1 MISFESDAKKSNEEE
16 EEKPRVSEQEGN
28 NVRVSK
34 VEEEEEEE
42 GSRVSELR
50 SESSF
55 DFEEREQNNRLAVGD
70 CKSLWSEFDDFV
82 ANEKNEAME
91 GTSRALS
98 YGFEVGDMVWG
109 KVKSHP
115 WWPGHIFN
123 EAFASSSV
131 RRTRREG
138 HVLVAFFGDSS
149 YGWFDPAELIPFDAN
164 FAEKSQQTNSRTFI
178 RAVEEATDEA
188 SRRSALGLAC
198 KCRNKYNIRPVNV
211 AGYFAVDV
219 PDYEPGGVYSVNQ
232 IMKARDGF
240 KPGEALAFVKQLAA
254 GPHGC
259 DQDGLD
265 FIKNKARV
273 SAFRKAVF
281 EEFDETYAQA
291 FGVHNSRPLNDTAK
305 VSNQLAKEPTR
316 APLSGPLVIAEAL
329 GGEKSSKK
337 PIKVKE
343 HSKRDKYLLQRRDEP
358 NDPGTFEIVQR
369 QASSSSPAIHVEG
382 SSAAEAGDYVL
393 QKRAPAPH
401 ISAKH
406 EQSPFINNE
415 GVDSSEDV
423 AGKAALLSDRA
434 PGYGGASL
442 NAKPSLDN
450 KDAVKEIKGEPGSD
464 VADNLKSAGWSDLP
478 GKEQLKG
485 VSGCTSPTS
494 QQQEGIVDLKYEESA
509 KASRSNEVSQQ
520 TELNF
525 SARAE
530 GDSGLS
536 KVQDG
541 GPGSHL
547 SPLNASQS
555 GGTSTGSGVKKVKV
569 VKRPTGPLS
578 SETSIM
584 GEKKK
589 KKKKDLG
596 AETNPDQPKKR
607 LATGKGG
614 VAGISSVKSTQISM
628 SPGEDFQLN
637 SQKKDVGASNTLPN
651 SIELEL
657 PQLLSDLHALALDP
671 FHGAERNSPSVT
683 MSFFLRFRSLVYQK
697 SLALSPP
704 SETELVEARGAKSS
718 SNIGASDYSAS
729 ENSRGLTSSKPAKS
743 LARLDDP
750 TKAGRKRLPSDRQE
764 EIAAKRLKKI
774 SHLKSLAAGK
784 KAGQRSLDTQRAEGK
799 EPVATQR
806 VEGKEPL
813 ATQRAEGKPPAT
825 THRAEGKQPVAQAP
839 RKLVK
844 PDSYKKME
852 PPVRATEPTMLVMK
866 FPPETSLPSAAQLK
880 AKFARF
886 GSIDQSAIRVFWK
899 SSQCRVVFRRKLD
912 AQAALRYAV
921 GNKSLFG
928 NVNVRYNLR
937 EVGAP
942 ASEAPESEKNRGDDA
957 SVDAT
962 QAKDP
967 LVERQAAAFAHQ
979 PSSQSAGQLKSIL
992 KKPNGEEAVPVPGGN
1007 GGRGTRVKF
1016 ILGGEETNRGEQMM
1030 VGNRNNFNNNASFA
1044 DGGAPTT
1051 TTVAMDFSSK
1061 NFQKVIP
1068 PSPLPILPLPT
1079 QFANDPL
1086 NNSHHH
1092 TELPPRNLHNFIT
1105 PPPSSGPSS
1114 APSIDISQQMLSLL
1128 TTCNDLVT
1136 SVSGLLGYV
1145 PYHPL

>member
-1 MISFESDAKKSNEEE
+1 LSFRIAPSI
-16 EEKPRVSEQEGN
+16 G
-28 NVRVSK
+28 
-34 VEEEEEEE
+34 
-42 GSRVSELR
+42 
-50 SESSF
+50 F
-55 DFEEREQNNRLAVGD
+55 F
-70 CKSLWSEFDDFV
+70 
-82 ANEKNEAME
+82 
-91 GTSRALS
+91 LS
-98 YGFEVGDMVWG
+98 YVSY
-109 KVKSHP
+109 SH
-115 WWPGHIFN
+115 W
-123 EAFASSSV
+123 V
-131 RRTRREG
+131 
-138 HVLVAFFGDSS
+138 VAPS
-149 YGWFDPAELIPFDAN
+149 
-164 FAEKSQQTNSRTFI
+164 
-178 RAVEEATDEA
+178 
-188 SRRSALGLAC
+188 
-198 KCRNKYNIRPVNV
+198 
-211 AGYFAVDV
+211 
-219 PDYEPGGVYSVNQ
+219 
-232 IMKARDGF
+232 
-240 KPGEALAFVKQLAA
+240 
-254 GPHGC
+254 
-259 DQDGLD
+259 
-265 FIKNKARV
+265 
-273 SAFRKAVF
+273 
-281 EEFDETYAQA
+281 
-291 FGVHNSRPLNDTAK
+291 
-305 VSNQLAKEPTR
+305 

-358 NDPGTFEIVQR
+358 NDPGTFEIGQR

-401 ISAKH
+401 ISEKH
-406 EQSPFINNE
+406 EQSPFITKE
-415 GVDSSEDV
+415 GVDSSEDG
-423 AGKAALLSDRA
+423 AGKAALLSNQA

-450 KDAVKEIKGEPGSD
+450 QDAVKEIKGEPGSD
-464 VADNLKSAGWSDLP
+464 VADNLKSVGWSDFS

-485 VSGCTSPTS
+485 VSGCTSPTF
-494 QQQEGIVDLKYEESA
+494 QEQEGIVDLKYEESA

-555 GGTSTGSGVKKVKV
+555 GGTSTGTGVKKVKV

-589 KKKKDLG
+589 KRKKELG
-596 AETNPDQPKKR
+596 AETNPDHPKKR

-614 VAGISSVKSTQISM
+614 VAGISSGKSTQISM

-750 TKAGRKRLPSDRQE
+750 TKAGQKRLPSDRQE

-774 SHLKSLAAGK
+774 THLKSLASGK

-806 VEGKEPL
+806 
-813 ATQRAEGKPPAT
+813 AEGKPPAAT
-825 THRAEGKQPVAQAP
+825 QRAEGKQPVAQAP

-852 PPVRATEPTMLVMK
+852 PPVRDTEPTMLVMK

-942 ASEAPESEKNRGDDA
+942 ASEAPESEKSRGDDT

-979 PSSQSAGQLKSIL
+979 PPSQSAGQLKSIL

-1051 TTVAMDFSSK
+1051 TVAMDFSSK

-1092 TELPPRNLHNFIT
+1092 TEVPPRNLHNFII
-1105 PPPSSGPSS
+1105 PPPSSGPST
-1114 APSIDISQQMLSLL
+1114 PSMDISQQMLSLL

-1136 SVSGLLGYV
+1136 SVSGLLGYM

>member
-16 EEKPRVSEQEGN
+16 EEKTRVSEQEGN

-50 SESSF
+50 SESSI

-70 CKSLWSEFDDFV
+70 YKSLWSEFDDFV

-198 KCRNKYNIRPVNV
+198 KCRNKYNIRPGNV

-254 GPHGC
+254 GPHAC
-259 DQDGLD
+259 DQDGLE

-291 FGVHNSRPLNDTAK
+291 FGVHNSRPLNDTIK

-358 NDPGTFEIVQR
+358 NDPGTFEIGQR

-382 SSAAEAGDYVL
+382 SLAAEAGDYVL

-401 ISAKH
+401 ISTKH
-406 EQSPFINNE
+406 EQSPFITRE
-415 GVDSSEDV
+415 GVDSSEDG
-423 AGKAALLSDRA
+423 AGKAALVSDQA

-464 VADNLKSAGWSDLP
+464 VADNLKSVGWSDLP

-485 VSGCTSPTS
+485 VSGCTSPTF
-494 QQQEGIVDLKYEESA
+494 QEQEGIVDLKYEESE
-509 KASRSNEVSQQ
+509 KASRSNELSQQ

-555 GGTSTGSGVKKVKV
+555 GGTNTGSGVKKVKV
-569 VKRPTGPLS
+569 VKRHTGLLS

-589 KKKKDLG
+589 KKKKELG
-596 AETNPDQPKKR
+596 AETNPDHPKKR

-614 VAGISSVKSTQISM
+614 VAGISSGKSTQISM

-637 SQKKDVGASNTLPN
+637 GQQKDVGTSNTLPN

-657 PQLLSDLHALALDP
+657 PQLLSDLQALALDP

-697 SLALSPP
+697 SLALSSP

-774 SHLKSLAAGK
+774 THLKSLASGK
-784 KAGQRSLDTQRAEGK
+784 KAGQRSLDMQRVEGK

-806 VEGKEPL
+806 
-813 ATQRAEGKPPAT
+813 AEGKLPAT
-825 THRAEGKQPVAQAP
+825 THRPEGKHPVAQAP
-839 RKLVK
+839 RKFVK

-852 PPVRATEPTMLVMK
+852 PPVRANEPTMLVMK

-921 GNKSLFG
+921 ANKSLFG
-928 NVNVRYNLR
+928 NVNVRYNIR

-942 ASEAPESEKNRGDDA
+942 ASEAPESEKSRGDDT

-979 PSSQSAGQLKSIL
+979 PPSQSAGQLKSIL

-1068 PSPLPILPLPT
+1068 PSPLPILPLPP

-1092 TELPPRNLHNFIT
+1092 TEVPPRNLHNFIT
-1105 PPPSSGPSS
+1105 PPSSGPST
-1114 APSIDISQQMLSLL
+1114 PSIDISQQMLSLL

-1136 SVSGLLGYV
+1136 SVSGLLGYM

>member
-55 DFEEREQNNRLAVGD
+55 DFEEREQNNISAVGD
-70 CKSLWSEFDDFV
+70 CKSLWSEFDDFI

-406 EQSPFINNE
+406 EQSPFINKE

-423 AGKAALLSDRA
+423 AGKAALLSDQA

-450 KDAVKEIKGEPGSD
+450 KDAVKEMKGEPVSD

-485 VSGCTSPTS
+485 VSG
-494 QQQEGIVDLKYEESA
+494 
-509 KASRSNEVSQQ
+509 
-520 TELNF
+520 F
-525 SARAE
+525 
-530 GDSGLS
+530 
-536 KVQDG
+536 QDG

-589 KKKKDLG
+589 KKKKELG
-596 AETNPDQPKKR
+596 AETNPDHPKKR

-614 VAGISSVKSTQISM
+614 VAGISSGKSTQISM

-729 ENSRGLTSSKPAKS
+729 ENSRGLTSSKAAKS

-799 EPVATQR
+799 EPMATQR
-806 VEGKEPL
+806 VEGKEPV

-942 ASEAPESEKNRGDDA
+942 ASEAPESEKSRGDDT

-979 PSSQSAGQLKSIL
+979 PPSQSAGQLKSIL

-1044 DGGAPTT
+1044 DGGAPSTT

-1092 TELPPRNLHNFIT
+1092 TELPPRNLHNFMS

>member
-50 SESSF
+50 SENSF
-55 DFEEREQNNRLAVGD
+55 DFEDREQNNSLAVGD

-98 YGFEVGDMVWG
+98 YGFEVGDMG
-109 KVKSHP
+109 IYLMK
-115 WWPGHIFN
+115 
-123 EAFASSSV
+123 AFASSSV

-149 YGWFDPAELIPFDAN
+149 YGWFDPAELIPFDVN

-188 SRRSALGLAC
+188 SRRSALGLAW
-198 KCRNKYNIRPVNV
+198 
-211 AGYFAVDV
+211 YFAVDV

-265 FIKNKARV
+265 FIKNKAR
-273 SAFRKAVF
+273 
-281 EEFDETYAQA
+281 A

-343 HSKRDKYLLQRRDEP
+343 HSKRDK
-358 NDPGTFEIVQR
+358 R

-401 ISAKH
+401 ISAKN
-406 EQSPFINNE
+406 ERSPFINKE

-423 AGKAALLSDRA
+423 AGKAALLSDQA

-494 QQQEGIVDLKYEESA
+494 QQQDGIVDLKYEESA

-555 GGTSTGSGVKKVKV
+555 GGTSTGSGVKK
-569 VKRPTGPLS
+569 
-578 SETSIM
+578 
-584 GEKKK
+584 
-589 KKKKDLG
+589 
-596 AETNPDQPKKR
+596 KR

-614 VAGISSVKSTQISM
+614 VAGISSGKSTQISI

-718 SNIGASDYSAS
+718 SNIGASDYSSS

-799 EPVATQR
+799 EPMATQR
-806 VEGKEPL
+806 VEGKEPM

-942 ASEAPESEKNRGDDA
+942 ASEAPESEKSRGDDA

-979 PSSQSAGQLKSIL
+979 PPSQSAGQLKSIL
-992 KKPNGEEAVPVPGGN
+992 KKPNGEEAVPVAGGN

-1044 DGGAPTT
+1044 DGGAPSTT
-1051 TTVAMDFSSK
+1051 TTVAMDFS
-1061 NFQKVIP
+1061 
-1068 PSPLPILPLPT
+1068 
-1079 QFANDPL
+1079 
-1086 NNSHHH
+1086 
-1092 TELPPRNLHNFIT
+1092 
-1105 PPPSSGPSS
+1105 SSGPSS
-1114 APSIDISQQMLSLL
+1114 APSIDISQQMLRPFDNVQRSCHLCVRLVRLYALPPSL
-1128 TTCNDLVT
+1128 TTNMGQHNTRNSHQRIGLHDKQTKKPVISSKAARL
-1136 SVSGLLGYV
+1136 LLGAKQLRHNRHGR
-1145 PYHPL
+1145 PKFSREKQQLKHMDMGSFLPGAI

>member
-1 MISFESDAKKSNEEE
+1 MISLELDTKKPNEEE
-16 EEKPRVSEQEGN
+16 EEKPRVS
-28 NVRVSK
+28 K
-34 VEEEEEEE
+34 VEEEEE
-42 GSRVSELR
+42 GSRFSELR

-55 DFEEREQNNRLAVGD
+55 DFDEREQNNSLAAGD
-70 CKSLWSEFDDFV
+70 YKSLWSEFDDFV

-164 FAEKSQQTNSRTFI
+164 FEEKSQQTNSRTFI

-188 SRRSALGLAC
+188 SRRSALSVAC
-198 KCRNKYNIRPVNV
+198 KCRNNYNIKPANE

-232 IMKARDGF
+232 IIKARDGF

-259 DQDGLD
+259 DQNGLE
-265 FIKNKARV
+265 FIKNRARV

-291 FGVHNSRPLNDTAK
+291 FGVHSSRPLNDTSK

-329 GGEKSSKK
+329 GGEKSPKK
-337 PIKVKE
+337 PLKVKE
-343 HSKRDKYLLQRRDEP
+343 HSKKDKYLLKRRDEP
-358 NDPGTFEIVQR
+358 NDPGTFEIGQR

-393 QKRAPAPH
+393 QKRASAPH
-401 ISAKH
+401 ISAEH
-406 EQSPFINNE
+406 EQYLLITKES
-415 GVDSSEDV
+415 VDSSKV
-423 AGKAALLSDRA
+423 GAGKAALVLDQA
-434 PGYGGASL
+434 PGYGGTSL

-450 KDAVKEIKGEPGSD
+450 KDAVQEIKDEPGSN
-464 VADNLKSAGWSDLP
+464 VVDNLKSTGWSDSP

-485 VSGCTSPTS
+485 VSGCTSLS
-494 QQQEGIVDLKYEESA
+494 FQQQEGIVEHKYEESA
-509 KASRSNEVSQQ
+509 KASRSNEVFQQ

-530 GDSGLS
+530 EDSGLN

-547 SPLNASQS
+547 SPLNATQS
-555 GGTSTGSGVKKVKV
+555 SGTSIASGAKKVKV
-569 VKRPTGPLS
+569 VKKTMGPLS
-578 SETSIM
+578 SEMSIM

-589 KKKKDLG
+589 KKKKELG
-596 AETNPDQPKKR
+596 AETNPDRPKKR

-614 VAGISSVKSTQISM
+614 VVGISSGKSTQISM

-637 SQKKDVGASNTLPN
+637 SQKKDVSASNTLPN
-651 SIELEL
+651 NIELEL

-671 FHGAERNSPSVT
+671 FHGVERNSPTVT

-697 SLALSPP
+697 SLALSLP
-704 SETELVEARGAKSS
+704 SETELVEVRGAKSS
-718 SNIGASDYSAS
+718 SNIVASDYSSS
-729 ENSRGLTSSKPAKS
+729 ENSRGLTPSKPAKS
-743 LARLDDP
+743 VVRPDDP
-750 TKAGRKRLPSDRQE
+750 TKTGRKRLPSDRQE
-764 EIAAKRLKKI
+764 EIAAKRLKKFV
-774 SHLKSLAAGK
+774 HLKSLAAEK
-784 KAGQRSLDTQRAEGK
+784 KAGQRSFETQRAEGK

-806 VEGKEPL
+806 
-813 ATQRAEGKPPAT
+813 AEGKQPAPT
-825 THRAEGKQPVAQAP
+825 PRAEGKQPVDQAP

-844 PDSYKKME
+844 PDSFKKME
-852 PPVRATEPTMLVMK
+852 PPVRATEPTMLMMK

-921 GNKSLFG
+921 SNKFLFG

-942 ASEAPESEKNRGDDA
+942 ASEATESDKSRGDET

-967 LVERQAAAFAHQ
+967 LAERQAAAFANQ
-979 PSSQSAGQLKSIL
+979 PPSQAASQLKSIL
-992 KKPNGEEAVPVPGGN
+992 KKPNGDEAVPVPGGN

-1030 VGNRNNFNNNASFA
+1030 VGNRNNFNNNASCA
-1044 DGGAPTT
+1044 DGGAP

-1068 PSPLPILPLPT
+1068 PSPLPVLPLPT

-1086 NNSHHH
+1086 NNSPHH
-1092 TELPPRNLHNFIT
+1092 TEVPPRNLHNFIT
-1105 PPPSSGPSS
+1105 PPSSGPST
-1114 APSIDISQQMLSLL
+1114 PSIDISRQMLSLL

-1136 SVSGLLGYV
+1136 SVSGWLGYM

>member
-55 DFEEREQNNRLAVGD
+55 DFEEREQNNSSAVGD

-406 EQSPFINNE
+406 EQSPFINKE

-423 AGKAALLSDRA
+423 AGKAALLSDQA

-450 KDAVKEIKGEPGSD
+450 KDAVKEMKGEPVSD

-494 QQQEGIVDLKYEESA
+494 QQEEGIVDLKYEESA
-509 KASRSNEVSQQ
+509 KTSRSNEVSQQ

-589 KKKKDLG
+589 KKKKELG
-596 AETNPDQPKKR
+596 AETNPDHPKKR

-614 VAGISSVKSTQISM
+614 VAGISSGKSTQISM

-729 ENSRGLTSSKPAKS
+729 ENSRGLTSSKAAKS

-799 EPVATQR
+799 EPMATQR
-806 VEGKEPL
+806 VEGKEPV

-942 ASEAPESEKNRGDDA
+942 ASEAPESEKSRGDDT

-967 LVERQAAAFAHQ
+967 LVERQAAAHQ
-979 PSSQSAGQLKSIL
+979 PPSQSAGQLKSIL

-1016 ILGGEETNRGEQMM
+1016 ILGGEESNRGEQMM

-1044 DGGAPTT
+1044 DGGAPSTT
-1051 TTVAMDFSSK
+1051 TSVAMDFSSK
-1061 NFQKVIP
+1061 NFQKVTP

-1092 TELPPRNLHNFIT
+1092 TELPPRNLHNFMS